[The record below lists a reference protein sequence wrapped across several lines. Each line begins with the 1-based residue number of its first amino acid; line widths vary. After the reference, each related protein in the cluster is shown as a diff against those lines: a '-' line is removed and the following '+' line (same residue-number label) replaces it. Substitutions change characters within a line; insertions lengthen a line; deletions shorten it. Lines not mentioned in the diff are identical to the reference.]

1 MEDLVWDSL
10 GRDVWDSL
18 GRDSLSVKI
27 SRDKQQDLYVCGQ
40 KYLSIPHLLPGQNE
54 FNLQSTK

>member
-27 SRDKQQDLYVCGQ
+27 SRQQDLYVCSQ

-54 FNLQSTK
+54 FNLQSTE